1 MDKYIVFIIFQ
12 KDFTFPYLPENLL
25 KGIINR

>member
-1 MDKYIVFIIFQ
+1 MDKYIAFIIFQ
-12 KDFTFPYLPENLL
+12 KDFTFLYLRENVL

>member
-1 MDKYIVFIIFQ
+1 MGKYIVFIIFQ
-12 KDFTFPYLPENLL
+12 KELTIPYLPENLL